1 MYNLT
6 QLLKNEILVYIA
18 MWLNLDSIM
27 QPAITDTNEQRLYNC
42 LYKVPRTSKFV
53 GTES

>member
-18 MWLNLDSIM
+18 VWLNLDSIM
-27 QPAITDTNEQRLYNC
+27 QPEITDTNEQRLYNSVYTRY
-42 LYKVPRTSKFV
+42 LEQ
-53 GTES
+53 GNL